1 MAAALNPNF
10 NPGQVMLK
18 SPEAG
23 SFGGS
28 SSGPYLGGGGAS
40 SGVRIGGSGSF
51 GGGGMDSG
59 LRRTADPRIPKPLPA
74 APPSNIL
81 KSETVR
87 ASGTGPFDSAY
98 RQNLATYAGGQMARP
113 GGNLSFNPTSS
124 TPFGNPTGGGTDPI
138 TGGPNNLAAMALG
151 GEGFSYT
158 APKPPVPK
166 KNANMQ
172 PNWQDWLSTRS
183 RYGRGM

>member
-1 MAAALNPNF
+1 MPAMNPNY
-10 NPGQVMLK
+10 NPAQVMMRN
-18 SPEAG
+18 PNAG
-23 SFGGS
+23 SFGGGA
-28 SSGPYLGGGGAS
+28 SGPYLGGGEQSGARNV
-40 SGVRIGGSGSF
+40 GQESF
-51 GGGGMDSG
+51 GPNRIAKTG
-59 LRRTADPRIPKPLPA
+59 LPTPKP

-81 KSETVR
+81 QSETVR
-87 ASGTGPFDSAY
+87 ATGGGPFDSAY

-113 GGNLSFNPTSS
+113 GGNLSFNPTSA

-138 TGGPNNLAAMALG
+138 TGGPNSLTAMALG

-166 KNANMQ
+166 KNSSMQ
-172 PNWQDWLSTRS
+172 PDWQDWLSSRS